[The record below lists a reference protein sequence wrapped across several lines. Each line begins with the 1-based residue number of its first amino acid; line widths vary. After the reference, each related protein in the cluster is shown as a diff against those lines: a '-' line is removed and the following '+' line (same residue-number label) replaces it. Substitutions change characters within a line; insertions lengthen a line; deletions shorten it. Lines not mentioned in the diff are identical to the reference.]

1 LYNKLKVIYAFATKY
16 NVTDS
21 IFVDDIGVPS
31 IGISSSVEETSS
43 SKKLGRND
51 STLEVNTD
59 MSSIDEGTYLV
70 LRSASGAFTCRYP
83 PVPKKWNPVDR
94 PHVAL
99 LLPDVKGIFPVFLSQ
114 PEEESSNSS
123 SYLVT
128 KDLTT
133 LSTKSIIEIR
143 HGNSHFAYYRRDNG
157 SWTKVAEASDP
168 FVVEVFSHGYAPIEM
183 NMIPTI

>member
-1 LYNKLKVIYAFATKY
+1 MKVIYYFAGMLH
-16 NVTDS
+16 VTGS
-21 IFVDDIGVPS
+21 IPNEDIGTPS
-31 IGISSSVEETSS
+31 KNSSDDDSVYKMSDKRLDRYDE
-43 SKKLGRND
+43 
-51 STLEVNTD
+51 STLEVTTD

-99 LLPDVKGIFPVFLSQ
+99 LIPDVSGIFPVFLSQ
-114 PEEESSNSS
+114 PEEESG
-123 SYLVT
+123 YLIT
-128 KDLTT
+128 KDLTQ
-133 LSTKSIIEIR
+133 LPTKSIIEIR

-168 FVVEVFSHGYAPIEM
+168 FVVEVFSHGYAPIVM
-183 NMIPTI
+183 NMIPSV